1 MLGSCIGGLV
11 AINSQKSTINNFRV
25 FREPAGLEQR
35 KMKLVMWRM
44 GVFILA
50 LALVGW
56 APGQQD
62 NRAPA
67 GDSNA
72 AGTADQPSTPQ
83 PSASGPASTSAPTI
97 TIPSTVVPSP
107 NPPLAPGTL
116 TQDQIKQLI
125 NKVAENDI
133 ENDKRQHNYTYTQ
146 RVEEHKLDGK
156 GELKSTETKTREI
169 MMLYGEQVGRLVEK
183 NDKPLSEKDQAK
195 EEERIQKIIEKR
207 KNETD
212 EQRRK
217 RLERE
222 EKDREHDREFVRDV
236 SEAYNFR
243 LATIQQL
250 DGRDTYV
257 IDADPRP
264 GFEPHHK
271 DARLLPK
278 FRFRVWIDTAELQW
292 VKLDAQCVD
301 TVSWG
306 VFLARL
312 HKGSRVVIENTHVND
327 EVWLPRHVDVKV
339 DARLA
344 LLKNFN
350 EDIDVTYRDYKKFR
364 TDAKIV
370 GVGEVQEGK

>member
-1 MLGSCIGGLV
+1 
-11 AINSQKSTINNFRV
+11 
-25 FREPAGLEQR
+25 
-35 KMKLVMWRM
+35 MWGM

-62 NRAPA
+62 NGAPA

-72 AGTADQPSTPQ
+72 AGTADRPSTPQ
-83 PSASGPASTSAPTI
+83 PSASGSASTSGPTI

-125 NKVAENDI
+125 NKVAANDI

-156 GELKSTETKTREI
+156 GELKSTETKTREV

-207 KNETD
+207 KNETE

-222 EKDREHDREFVRDV
+222 EKEREHDREFVRDV

-243 LATIQQL
+243 LAAVEQL

-292 VKLDAQCVD
+292 VKLDAQCID

-312 HKGSRVVIENTHVND
+312 HKGSRVVIENTRVNE

>member
-1 MLGSCIGGLV
+1 MIMWRSSFFIVGLV
-11 AINSQKSTINNFRV
+11 LT
-25 FREPAGLEQR
+25 G
-35 KMKLVMWRM
+35 
-44 GVFILA
+44 LA
-50 LALVGW
+50 LGQENP
-56 APGQQD
+56 AP
-62 NRAPA
+62 RS
-67 GDSNA
+67 DSNNSTVDHPA
-72 AGTADQPSTPQ
+72 LPHLSDSDPPAISIPSTPSSTR
-83 PSASGPASTSAPTI
+83 PNVPA
-97 TIPSTVVPSP
+97 
-107 NPPLAPGTL
+107 LAPGVL
-116 TQDQIKQLI
+116 TQEQIKQLI
-125 NKVAENDI
+125 NRVAENDI
-133 ENDKRQHNYTYTQ
+133 DNDKRQRNYTYIQ
-146 RVEEHKLDGK
+146 RVEEHKLGGK
-156 GELKSTETKTREI
+156 GELKSTETKTREV
-169 MMLYGEQVGRLVEK
+169 MMLYGEQVERLVAK
-183 NDKPLSEKDQAK
+183 NDQPLSEKEKRK

-207 KNETD
+207 KNETQ
-212 EQRRK
+212 EQRQK
-217 RLERE
+217 RLEKE

-243 LATIQQL
+243 LAGIDQL

-278 FRFRVWIDTAELQW
+278 FRFRVWIDTTELQW
-292 VKLDAQCVD
+292 AKLDAQCID

-312 HKGSRVVIENTHVND
+312 HKGSRVVIENTRVND

>member
-1 MLGSCIGGLV
+1 MIMSR
-11 AINSQKSTINNFRV
+11 TI
-25 FREPAGLEQR
+25 
-35 KMKLVMWRM
+35 
-44 GVFILA
+44 VFIIA
-50 LALVGW
+50 LALVSLSAG
-56 APGQQD
+56 QD
-62 NRAPA
+62 NTSAPA
-67 GDSNA
+67 VDSNPVA
-72 AGTADQPSTPQ
+72 TTDRSPTPQ
-83 PSASGPASTSAPTI
+83 PSAGDPATKTT
-97 TIPSTVVPSP
+97 TIPSSLAPPPNVPA
-107 NPPLAPGTL
+107 LDPGTL
-116 TQDQIKQLI
+116 THDQIKQLI

-133 ENDKRQHNYTYTQ
+133 ENDKRQRNYTYTQ
-146 RVEEHKLDGK
+146 RVEEHKLDGN
-156 GELKSTETKTREI
+156 GELKSTQSKTREI
-169 MMLYGEQVGRLVEK
+169 MMLYGEQVFRLVEK
-183 NDKPLSEKDQAK
+183 NDQPLSEKDKAK
-195 EEERIQKIIEKR
+195 EEERIQKIVEKR

-243 LATIQQL
+243 LAGIEQVA
-250 DGRDTYV
+250 GRDTYV

-278 FRFRVWIDTAELQW
+278 FRFRVWIDTTEMQW
-292 VKLDAQCVD
+292 VKLDAQCID

-312 HKGSRVVIENTHVND
+312 HKGSRIVIENTRVND

-339 DARLA
+339 DARVA

-370 GVGEVQEGK
+370 GVGEVPEEK